1 MGAEAQQGI
10 MMRAALVAM
19 LLVLPAAVAYSSG
32 SSYAS
37 GKSSA
42 YASAASAYASASK
55 AAPAPSPPG
64 TTTIQVVKAT
74 VTLPGVTAAAFNAN
88 TEAGKKVRLAFPA
101 AIASKMKVCGTSG
114 TAQCTSSDVVITG
127 VSRRRSGAKVEF
139 YVKTASAA
147 AAKSGATALNTIL
160 TKNGGA
166 DFVTTLKAE
175 AKKAGATELEKV
187 TGVTV
192 TKAPAAGT
200 QTITKP
206 AASSKTAVAAASV
219 TAGVSLASLAFA
231 ALALQ

>member
-55 AAPAPSPPG
+55 AAPSPPN
-64 TTTIQVVKAT
+64 TVTIQVVKAT
-74 VTLPGVTAAAFNAN
+74 ITLPGVTAASFNAN
-88 TEAGKKVRLAFPA
+88 TAAGKKVRLAFQ
-101 AIASKMKVCGTSG
+101 ASVAKDLKICGKGSD
-114 TAQCTSSDVVITG
+114 QCTSSDVVITS
-127 VSRRRSGAKVEF
+127 VSRRHSGAKVEF
-139 YVKTASAA
+139 YVKTASAT
-147 AAKSGATALNTIL
+147 AAKAGATALNTIL

-206 AASSKTAVAAASV
+206 VASSKTAVAAASV

>member
-1 MGAEAQQGI
+1 
-10 MMRAALVAM
+10 MRSALIGM
-19 LLVLPAAVAYSSG
+19 LLVLPAAIAYSSG
-32 SSYAS
+32 STSAYAS

-42 YASAASAYASASK
+42 YASGKSSTYASASK
-55 AAPAPSPPG
+55 ASASKAAPSPPG

-88 TEAGKKVRLAFPA
+88 TEAGKKVRLAFQA
-101 AIASKMKVCGTSG
+101 AIASKMKVCGTNGSS
-114 TAQCTSSDVVITG
+114 QCTSSDVVITG

>member
-1 MGAEAQQGI
+1 
-10 MMRAALVAM
+10 MRSALIGM
-19 LLVLPAAVAYSSG
+19 LLVLPAAIAYSSG
-32 SSYAS
+32 STSAYAS

-42 YASAASAYASASK
+42 YASGKSSTYASASK
-55 AAPAPSPPG
+55 ASASKAAPSPPG

-74 VTLPGVTAAAFNAN
+74 VTLPGVTAAAFDPN
-88 TEAGKKVRLAFPA
+88 TAAGKKVRLAFQTSV
-101 AIASKMKVCGTSG
+101 ASKLKICGKDGKT
-114 TAQCTSSDVVITG
+114 QCTSDDVVITS

-139 YVKTASAA
+139 YVKTTSAA
-147 AAKSGATALNTIL
+147 QAKAGATALNTAL

-166 DFVTTLKAE
+166 DFVTQLKAD
-175 AKKAGATELEKV
+175 AKKLGATELEKV
-187 TGVTV
+187 TGITV

-200 QTITKP
+200 QTVTKP

>member
-19 LLVLPAAVAYSSG
+19 LLVLPAAAYSSG
-32 SSYAS
+32 STSAYAS

-42 YASAASAYASASK
+42 YASGASAYASASK
-55 AAPAPSPPG
+55 AAPSPPAG

-88 TEAGKKVRLAFPA
+88 TAAGKKVRLAFQTTVA
-101 AIASKMKVCGTSG
+101 KALKICGKGSD
-114 TAQCTSSDVVITG
+114 QCTSDDVVITS

-139 YVKTASAA
+139 YVKTTSAA
-147 AAKSGATALNTIL
+147 NAKAGATKLNTAL
-160 TKNGGA
+160 TANGGG
-166 DFVTTLKAE
+166 DFVTSLKST
-175 AKKAGATELEKV
+175 AKSLGATELEKV
-187 TGVTV
+187 TGITV

-219 TAGVSLASLAFA
+219 TAGVSLASLVFA

>member
-19 LLVLPAAVAYSSG
+19 LLVLPAAAYSSG
-32 SSYAS
+32 STSAYAS

-42 YASAASAYASASK
+42 YASGASAYASASK
-55 AAPAPSPPG
+55 AAPSPPAG

-88 TEAGKKVRLAFPA
+88 TAADKKVRLAFQTTVA
-101 AIASKMKVCGTSG
+101 KALKICGKGSD
-114 TAQCTSSDVVITG
+114 QCTSDDVVITG

-139 YVKTASAA
+139 YVKDGSAA
-147 AAKSGATALNTIL
+147 NAKAGATKLNTAL
-160 TKNGGA
+160 THNGGA
-166 DFVTTLKAE
+166 DFVTSLKST
-175 AKKAGATELEKV
+175 AKGLGATELEKV
-187 TGVTV
+187 TGITV

-200 QTITKP
+200 VTKAG

>member
-55 AAPAPSPPG
+55 AAPSPPN
-64 TTTIQVVKAT
+64 TVTIQVVKAT
-74 VTLPGVTAAAFNAN
+74 ITLPGVTAASFNAN
-88 TEAGKKVRLAFPA
+88 TAAGKKVRLAFQ
-101 AIASKMKVCGTSG
+101 ASVAKDLKICGKGSD
-114 TAQCTSSDVVITG
+114 QCTSDDVVIVS

-139 YVKTASAA
+139 YVKTTSAA
-147 AAKSGATALNTIL
+147 NAKAGATALNTAL

-166 DFVTTLKAE
+166 GFVTQLKAE

-200 QTITKP
+200 QTITKT

-231 ALALQ
+231 ALALH

>member
-1 MGAEAQQGI
+1 
-10 MMRAALVAM
+10 MRAALVAM

-32 SSYAS
+32 ST
-37 GKSSA
+37 SA
-42 YASAASAYASASK
+42 YASGSTSAYAASAYASGSK
-55 AAPAPSPPG
+55 AASSAAPSPPAG
-64 TTTIQVVKAT
+64 TTTIEVVKAT

-88 TEAGKKVRLAFPA
+88 TAAGKKVRLAFHTTVA
-101 AIASKMKVCGTSG
+101 KALKICGKGSD
-114 TAQCTSSDVVITG
+114 QCTSDDVVITS

-139 YVKTASAA
+139 YVKTTSAA
-147 AAKSGATALNTIL
+147 NAKAGATKLNTAL
-160 TKNGGA
+160 TANGGA
-166 DFVTTLKAE
+166 DFVTQLKAD
-175 AKKAGATELEKV
+175 AKKLGATELEKV

-200 QTITKP
+200 VTKT

>member
-1 MGAEAQQGI
+1 
-10 MMRAALVAM
+10 MMRSALIGM
-19 LLVLPAAVAYSSG
+19 LLVLPAAIAYSSG
-32 SSYAS
+32 STSAYAS

-42 YASAASAYASASK
+42 YASGKSSTYASASK
-55 AAPAPSPPG
+55 AAPSPPG

-74 VTLPGVTAAAFNAN
+74 VTLPGVTAAAFDPN
-88 TEAGKKVRLAFPA
+88 TAAGKKVRLAFQTSV
-101 AIASKMKVCGTSG
+101 ASKLKICGKEG
-114 TAQCTSSDVVITG
+114 NAQCTSDDVVITS

-139 YVKTASAA
+139 YVKTTSAA
-147 AAKSGATALNTIL
+147 TAKAGATALNTAL

-166 DFVTTLKAE
+166 DFVTQLKAD
-175 AKKAGATELEKV
+175 AKKLGATELEKV
-187 TGVTV
+187 TGITV

-200 QTITKP
+200 QTVTKP

>member
-19 LLVLPAAVAYSSG
+19 LLVLPAAAYSSG
-32 SSYAS
+32 STSAYAS

-42 YASAASAYASASK
+42 YASGASAYASASK
-55 AAPAPSPPG
+55 AAPSPPAG
-64 TTTIQVVKAT
+64 TTTIQVGKAT
-74 VTLPGVTAAAFNAN
+74 ITLPGVTAASFNAN
-88 TEAGKKVRLAFPA
+88 TAAGKKVRLAFQ
-101 AIASKMKVCGTSG
+101 ASVAKDLKICGKGSD
-114 TAQCTSSDVVITG
+114 QCTSSDVVITS

-139 YVKTASAA
+139 YVKTASAT
-147 AAKSGATALNTIL
+147 AAKAGATALNTIL

-187 TGVTV
+187 TGATV

>member
-19 LLVLPAAVAYSSG
+19 LLVLPAAVAYS
-32 SSYAS
+32 

-42 YASAASAYASASK
+42 YASAAPAYASASK

-64 TTTIQVVKAT
+64 TVTIQVVKAT
-74 VTLPGVTAAAFNAN
+74 ITLPGVTAASFNAN
-88 TEAGKKVRLAFPA
+88 TEAGKKVRLAFQ
-101 AIASKMKVCGTSG
+101 ASVAKDLKICGKGSD
-114 TAQCTSSDVVITG
+114 QCTSSDVVITG

-175 AKKAGATELEKV
+175 AKKAGVTELEKV
-187 TGVTV
+187 TGITV

-200 QTITKP
+200 QTITKA

>member
-42 YASAASAYASASK
+42 YASASK

-64 TTTIQVVKAT
+64 TVTIQVVKAT
-74 VTLPGVTAAAFNAN
+74 ITLPGVTAASFNAN
-88 TEAGKKVRLAFPA
+88 TEAGKKVRLSFQ
-101 AIASKMKVCGTSG
+101 ASVAKDLKICGKGSD
-114 TAQCTSSDVVITG
+114 QCTSSDVVITG

-200 QTITKP
+200 QTITKTP
-206 AASSKTAVAAASV
+206 ASSKTAVAAASV

>member
-55 AAPAPSPPG
+55 AAPAPSPPN
-64 TTTIQVVKAT
+64 TVTIQVVKAT
-74 VTLPGVTAAAFNAN
+74 ITLPGD
-88 TEAGKKVRLAFPA
+88 TEAGKKVRLAFQ
-101 AIASKMKVCGTSG
+101 ASVAKDLKICGKGSD
-114 TAQCTSSDVVITG
+114 QCTSSDVVITG

-200 QTITKP
+200 QTITKT

>member
-1 MGAEAQQGI
+1 
-10 MMRAALVAM
+10 MMRSALIGM
-19 LLVLPAAVAYSSG
+19 LLVLPAAIAYSSG
-32 SSYAS
+32 STSAYAS

-42 YASAASAYASASK
+42 YASGASAYASASK
-55 AAPAPSPPG
+55 AAPSPPG

-74 VTLPGVTAAAFNAN
+74 VTLPGVTAAAFDIN
-88 TEAGKKVRLAFPA
+88 TAAGKKVRLAFQTSV
-101 AIASKMKVCGTSG
+101 ASKLKICGKEG
-114 TAQCTSSDVVITG
+114 NAQCTSDDVVITS

-139 YVKTASAA
+139 YVKTTSAA
-147 AAKSGATALNTIL
+147 TAKAGATALNTAL

-166 DFVTTLKAE
+166 DFVTQLKAD
-175 AKKAGATELEKV
+175 AKKLGATELEKV

-200 QTITKP
+200 QTITKAP
-206 AASSKTAVAAASV
+206 AASSKTAVAAAPV

>member
-32 SSYAS
+32 CT
-37 GKSSA
+37 SA
-42 YASAASAYASASK
+42 YASGGSSAYASASK
-55 AAPAPSPPG
+55 AAPSPPAG
-64 TTTIQVVKAT
+64 TTTIQVIKAT

-88 TEAGKKVRLAFPA
+88 TAAGKKVRLAFQTTVA
-101 AIASKMKVCGTSG
+101 KALKICGKGSD
-114 TAQCTSSDVVITG
+114 QCTSDDVVITG

-139 YVKTASAA
+139 YVKTTSAA
-147 AAKSGATALNTIL
+147 NAKAGATKLNTAL
-160 TKNGGA
+160 THNGGA
-166 DFVTTLKAE
+166 DFVTSLKST
-175 AKKAGATELEKV
+175 AKGLGATELEKV
-187 TGVTV
+187 TGITV

-200 QTITKP
+200 VTKAG

>member
-1 MGAEAQQGI
+1 

-32 SSYAS
+32 STSAYAS
-37 GKSSA
+37 GSTSA
-42 YASAASAYASASK
+42 YASAYASGSK
-55 AAPAPSPPG
+55 AASSAAPSPPAG
-64 TTTIQVVKAT
+64 TTTIEVVKAT
-74 VTLPGVTAAAFNAN
+74 VTLPGVTAAAFNAD
-88 TEAGKKVRLAFPA
+88 TAAGKKVRLAFQTS
-101 AIASKMKVCGTSG
+101 IASKLKICGKGSD
-114 TAQCTSSDVVITG
+114 QCTSDDVVITG

-139 YVKTASAA
+139 YVKTTSAA
-147 AAKSGATALNTIL
+147 NAKAGATALNTAL
-160 TKNGGA
+160 TANGGA
-166 DFVTTLKAE
+166 DFVTQLKAD
-175 AKKAGATELEKV
+175 AKKLGATELEKV

-200 QTITKP
+200 VTKT

>member
-19 LLVLPAAVAYSSG
+19 LLVLPAAAYSSG

-55 AAPAPSPPG
+55 AAPSPPN
-64 TTTIQVVKAT
+64 TVTIQVVKAT
-74 VTLPGVTAAAFNAN
+74 ITLPGVTAASFNAN
-88 TEAGKKVRLAFPA
+88 TAAGKKVRLAFQ
-101 AIASKMKVCGTSG
+101 ASVAKDLKICGKGSD
-114 TAQCTSSDVVITG
+114 QCTSSDVVITS

-139 YVKTASAA
+139 YVKTASAT
-147 AAKSGATALNTIL
+147 AAKAGATALNTIL

>member
-55 AAPAPSPPG
+55 AAPSPPN
-64 TTTIQVVKAT
+64 TVTIQVVKAT
-74 VTLPGVTAAAFNAN
+74 ITLPGVTAASFNAN
-88 TEAGKKVRLAFPA
+88 TAAGKKVRLAFQTTVA
-101 AIASKMKVCGTSG
+101 KALKICGKGSD
-114 TAQCTSSDVVITG
+114 QCTSDDVVITG
-127 VSRRRSGAKVEF
+127 ISRRRSGAKVEF
-139 YVKTASAA
+139 YVKTTSAA
-147 AAKSGATALNTIL
+147 NAKAGATTLNTAL
-160 TKNGGA
+160 TANGGG
-166 DFVTTLKAE
+166 DFVTSLKAT
-175 AKKAGATELEKV
+175 AKGLGATELEKV
-187 TGVTV
+187 TGIKV

>member
-32 SSYAS
+32 STSAYAS

-42 YASAASAYASASK
+42 YASGASAYASASK
-55 AAPAPSPPG
+55 AAPSPPAG
-64 TTTIQVVKAT
+64 TTTIQVIKAT

-88 TEAGKKVRLAFPA
+88 TAAGKKVRLAFQTTVA
-101 AIASKMKVCGTSG
+101 KALKICGKGSD
-114 TAQCTSSDVVITG
+114 QCTSDDVVITG

-139 YVKTASAA
+139 YVKTTSAA
-147 AAKSGATALNTIL
+147 NAKAGATKLNTAL
-160 TKNGGA
+160 THNGGA
-166 DFVTTLKAE
+166 DFVTSLKST
-175 AKKAGATELEKV
+175 AKGLGATELEKV
-187 TGVTV
+187 TGITV

-200 QTITKP
+200 VTKAG

>member
-42 YASAASAYASASK
+42 YASVASAYASASK

-64 TTTIQVVKAT
+64 TVTIQVVKAT
-74 VTLPGVTAAAFNAN
+74 ITLPGVTAASFNAN
-88 TEAGKKVRLAFPA
+88 TEAGKKVRLAFQ
-101 AIASKMKVCGTSG
+101 ASVAKDLKICGKGSD
-114 TAQCTSSDVVITG
+114 QCTSSDVVITG

-139 YVKTASAA
+139 YVKTTSAA
-147 AAKSGATALNTIL
+147 NAKAGATALNTVL
-160 TKNGGA
+160 TANGGA
-166 DFVTTLKAE
+166 DFVSKLKAE
-175 AKKAGATELEKV
+175 AKKVGATELEKV
-187 TGVTV
+187 TGITV

-200 QTITKP
+200 QTVTKP

>member
-64 TTTIQVVKAT
+64 TVTIQVVKAT
-74 VTLPGVTAAAFNAN
+74 ITLPGVTAASFNAN
-88 TEAGKKVRLAFPA
+88 TEAGKKVRLAFQ
-101 AIASKMKVCGTSG
+101 ASVAKDLKICGKGSD
-114 TAQCTSSDVVITG
+114 QCTSSDVVITG

-147 AAKSGATALNTIL
+147 AAK
-160 TKNGGA
+160 
-166 DFVTTLKAE
+166 
-175 AKKAGATELEKV
+175 
-187 TGVTV
+187 
-192 TKAPAAGT
+192 
-200 QTITKP
+200 TITKT

-219 TAGVSLASLAFA
+219 TAGVSLA
-231 ALALQ
+231 

>member
-19 LLVLPAAVAYSSG
+19 LLVLPAAAYSSG
-32 SSYAS
+32 STSAYAS

-42 YASAASAYASASK
+42 YASGASAYASASK
-55 AAPAPSPPG
+55 AAPSPPAG

-88 TEAGKKVRLAFPA
+88 TEAGKKVRLAFQTS
-101 AIASKMKVCGTSG
+101 IAKTLKICGKGSD
-114 TAQCTSSDVVITG
+114 QCTSDDVVITS

-139 YVKTASAA
+139 YVKTTSAA
-147 AAKSGATALNTIL
+147 NAKAGATKLNTAL
-160 TKNGGA
+160 THNGGA
-166 DFVTTLKAE
+166 DFVTSLKST
-175 AKKAGATELEKV
+175 AKGLGATELEKV
-187 TGVTV
+187 TGITV

-200 QTITKP
+200 VTKAG

>member
-19 LLVLPAAVAYSSG
+19 LLVLPA
-32 SSYAS
+32 
-37 GKSSA
+37 
-42 YASAASAYASASK
+42 
-55 AAPAPSPPG
+55 PPN
-64 TTTIQVVKAT
+64 TVTIQVVKAT
-74 VTLPGVTAAAFNAN
+74 ITLPGVTAASFNAN
-88 TEAGKKVRLAFPA
+88 TAAGKKVRLAFQ
-101 AIASKMKVCGTSG
+101 ASVAKDLKICGKGSD
-114 TAQCTSSDVVITG
+114 QCTSSDVVITS

-139 YVKTASAA
+139 YVKTASAT
-147 AAKSGATALNTIL
+147 AAKAGATALNTIL

>member
-1 MGAEAQQGI
+1 

-32 SSYAS
+32 STSAYAS
-37 GKSSA
+37 GSTSA
-42 YASAASAYASASK
+42 YASAASAYASGSK
-55 AAPAPSPPG
+55 AASSAAPSPPAG
-64 TTTIQVVKAT
+64 TTTIEVVKAT

-88 TEAGKKVRLAFPA
+88 TEAGKKVRLAFQTS
-101 AIASKMKVCGTSG
+101 IASKLKICGLKGSD
-114 TAQCTSSDVVITG
+114 QCTSDDVVITG

-139 YVKTASAA
+139 YVKTTSAA
-147 AAKSGATALNTIL
+147 NAKAGATALNTAL
-160 TKNGGA
+160 TANGGA
-166 DFVTTLKAE
+166 DFVTQLKAD
-175 AKKAGATELEKV
+175 AKKLGATELEKV

-200 QTITKP
+200 VTKT

>member
-19 LLVLPAAVAYSSG
+19 LVLPAAVAYSSG

-37 GKSSA
+37 GSTSA

-55 AAPAPSPPG
+55 AAPAPSPPN
-64 TTTIQVVKAT
+64 TVTIQVVKAT
-74 VTLPGVTAAAFNAN
+74 ITLPGVTAASFNAN
-88 TEAGKKVRLAFPA
+88 TEAGKKVRLAFQA
-101 AIASKMKVCGTSG
+101 SIASGLKICGTKGSD
-114 TAQCTSSDVVITG
+114 QCTSSDVVITD

-139 YVKTASAA
+139 YVKTASAT

-231 ALALQ
+231 ALVLQ